1 MLLSEINNNT
11 TMGLKFLVEDI
22 HEGLDFLVEEKN
34 RLGEQ
39 KLYITGPFLMAEQ
52 KNQNGRIY
60 RLDEMV
66 REVERYS
73 DDMIKSRRAIGEMN
87 HPQSTEVNPVNA
99 CHLVTELKQSGNYF
113 MGKSQVLNTPMG
125 LLLKSLIQDNVK
137 MGISSRALGNITESG
152 GAKNVSNFHLICL
165 DVVHQPSVQNAMLE
179 SIMESKEWM
188 VRPDGSIV
196 ECAARAYKQL
206 EETVKTYPKHGTDN
220 FLKEALLSF
229 INTLKTGK

>member
-1 MLLSEINNNT
+1 
-11 TMGLKFLVEDI
+11 MGLKFLVEDI

-34 RLGEQ
+34 RQGEQ

-66 REVERYS
+66 KEVERYGA
-73 DDMIKSRRAIGEMN
+73 DMIQSRRAIGEMN

-99 CHLVTELKQSGNYF
+99 CHLVTELKQNGNYF
-113 MGKSQVLNTPMG
+113 IGKSLVLNTPMG
-125 LLLKSLIQDNVK
+125 LLLKSLIQDNIK
-137 MGISSRALGNITESG
+137 MGISSRALGNISESG
-152 GAKNVSNFHLICL
+152 SVKNVSNFHLICL

-188 VRPDGSIV
+188 IRPDGTIV
-196 ECAARAYKQL
+196 EAARKAYKEL
-206 EETVKTYPKHGTDN
+206 NETLHSYPKHGTDQ
-220 FLKEALLSF
+220 FLKEALLNF
-229 INTLKTGK
+229 INTIKRG